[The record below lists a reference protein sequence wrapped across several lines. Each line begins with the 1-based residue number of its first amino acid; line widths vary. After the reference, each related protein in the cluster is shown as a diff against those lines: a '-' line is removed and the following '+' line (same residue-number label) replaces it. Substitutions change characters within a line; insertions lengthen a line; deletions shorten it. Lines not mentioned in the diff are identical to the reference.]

1 MGVEGELGESTF
13 PLPTLRPSPSL
24 TCLLTLY
31 SWSQEVRLSQADV
44 IEP

>member
-1 MGVEGELGESTF
+1 MGLTEGPTF
-13 PLPTLRPSPSL
+13 PLPTLRPNTSL

-31 SWSQEVRLSQADV
+31 SWGQEVRLSQTDV